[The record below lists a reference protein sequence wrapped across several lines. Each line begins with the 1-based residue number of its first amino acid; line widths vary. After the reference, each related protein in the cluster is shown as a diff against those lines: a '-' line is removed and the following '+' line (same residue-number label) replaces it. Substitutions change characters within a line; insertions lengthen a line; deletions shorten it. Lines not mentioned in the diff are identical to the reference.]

1 MTSQKIPQIVNV
13 LPEGIFSKIENLPNV
28 ELPWTENNSLLDIDY
43 IYRWSGY
50 KSISPLVKHLLGTEG
65 TMPAAG
71 YTTLAGIIWSMFGTA
86 WTKKYNALTTTYK
99 PLENYNM
106 TERENNSIV
115 DDSLTRVTGA
125 AADNSTTTT
134 SSHDV
139 YGYNS
144 STATPSESDS
154 ATTSTDT
161 DMSTDYDNTRTITRG
176 LSRSGNIGVTTS
188 QQMLESELQLRAYRF
203 FEEVYKDV
211 DSIVSIP
218 IYDGEITSAIYSS
231 GGGAG
236 VGVTSVNNKTG
247 DVTLYGT
254 DINLTSLIS
263 QSVATAIENLNTEK
277 RNKPV
282 TLTATLTAGQ
292 TSVSVNNAAIGDNSI
307 IDIYFNMPNVNMTNW
322 TQVGTVFTMTFEALA
337 SDLIITME
345 VFN

>member
-1 MTSQKIPQIVNV
+1 MRSQKIPQIVNV
-13 LPEGIFSKIENLPNV
+13 IPEGIFSKIESLPNV
-28 ELPWTENNSLLDIDY
+28 TLPWTENNTLLDIDY

-71 YTTLAGIIWSMFGTA
+71 YTTLAGIIWAYYGEA
-86 WTKKYNALTTTYK
+86 WTRKYDALTAEYD
-99 PLENYNM
+99 PLKNYDMSETEN
-106 TERENNSIV
+106 EHIV
-115 DDSLTRVTGA
+115 DDATTGVTGTA
-125 AADNSTTTT
+125 ANNSTTVN
-134 SSHDV
+134 SSHNV

-154 ATTSTDT
+154 ATTSQNT
-161 DMSTDYDNTRTITRG
+161 DMTTDYDNDRTISRG
-176 LSRSGNIGVTTS
+176 LKRSGNIGVTTS
-188 QQMLESELQLRAYRF
+188 QQMLESELNLRAYRF

-211 DSIVSIP
+211 DRIVSLP
-218 IYDGEITSAIYSS
+218 IYDGEITGAIYAS
-231 GGGAG
+231 GGGTG

-254 DINLTSLIS
+254 DINLTSIIS

-322 TQVGTVFTMTFEALA
+322 AQVGTVFTMTFEALA
-337 SDLIITME
+337 SDLVITME